1 VEKPQQFIAIWL
13 PAWLANMHLKSKR
26 AIFAILE
33 SELQKRISIDER
45 TGEKESGASKLGSI
59 GGF

>member
-1 VEKPQQFIAIWL
+1 
-13 PAWLANMHLKSKR
+13 MHLKSRR

-45 TGEKESGASKLGSI
+45 TGEKESGASKVGSI